1 VTVRWL
7 LLEGQ
12 ARLHLNRK
20 RDLYRRDRVEGP
32 EAEKDVD
39 IEFQRVLQDVLNEIE
54 REELVR
60 LTQELVRIS
69 SVYRPEQPEGNEEH
83 VARFVADYLERA
95 RFTVRAEE
103 VAPGRPNV
111 WAVWEGERPGKTLLF
126 EAHTD
131 VVTEGSA
138 EDWDHPPFDAERDGG
153 RIYGRGACDTKGNL
167 AAAVVA
173 VSAIRSSGVP
183 FPGRLIL
190 CHPVDEEGMM
200 TGIKAFIERGYAEGV
215 DAAVVCEPE
224 ENQLCVSQ
232 KGALRAELTVRGTMA
247 HGAMPESGVNP
258 VTRAAR
264 FVVAVEELENEE
276 IERHGQDPFLG
287 YPSLTP
293 TILLGPDRGEPQI
306 NVIPERAYV
315 ALDIRTV
322 PAQSHAD
329 LVERLEDILAR
340 LAAEDP
346 EFDATL
352 EVIEERPPT
361 ETPKD
366 EPLVRAMAKAYTH
379 LTGEEPT
386 YNGVPGAT
394 DGTFLHAWAGIP
406 IVTTGAGDRE
416 IPHHAD
422 EWVEEEELLVTCKL
436 YAATAMYY
444 AYGEEAH
451 V

>member
-1 VTVRWL
+1 M
-7 LLEGQ
+7 
-12 ARLHLNRK
+12 N
-20 RDLYRRDRVEGP
+20 
-32 EAEKDVD
+32 
-39 IEFQRVLQDVLNEIE
+39 IEFQRLLEDVLNRIDC
-54 REELVR
+54 EELVR
-60 LTQELVRIS
+60 LARELVRIP
-69 SVYRPEQPEGNEEH
+69 SVYRPEEPDGNEAR
-83 VARFVADYLERA
+83 VARYVADYLELA
-95 RFTVRAEE
+95 GFEVKTEK

-138 EDWDHPPFDAERDGG
+138 EDWDHPPFGAQRDGG
-153 RIYGRGACDTKGNL
+153 RISGRGACDTKGNL

-173 VSAIRSSGVP
+173 VRAVRDSGVS

-200 TGIKAFIERGYAEGV
+200 AGIKAFIERGHAEGV
-215 DAAVVCEPE
+215 DAAVICEPE
-224 ENQLCVSQ
+224 ENQLCITQ
-232 KGALRAELTVRGTMA
+232 KGALRVEVTLRGTMA
-247 HGAMPESGVNP
+247 HGAMPQSGVNP

-264 FVVAVEELENEE
+264 FVVAVEELEGEE
-276 IERHGQDPFLG
+276 IERHGKDPFLG

-293 TILLGPDRGEPQI
+293 TILMGPDSGEPQV
-306 NVIPERAYV
+306 NVIPASAYV
-315 ALDIRTV
+315 ALDVRTV
-322 PAQSHAD
+322 PDQSHRD
-329 LVERLEDILAR
+329 LVERLEDIIAR
-340 LAAEDP
+340 LASEDP
-346 EFDATL
+346 DFDATL

-366 EPLVRAMAKAYTH
+366 EPLVRAMAKAYIH

-394 DGTFLHAWAGIP
+394 DGTFLHASAGIP

-422 EWVEEEELLVTCKL
+422 EWVDEEELLTTCKL

>member
-1 VTVRWL
+1 L
-7 LLEGQ
+7 SKIIDGLLESVL
-12 ARLHLNRK
+12 ARI
-20 RDLYRRDRVEGP
+20 D
-32 EAEKDVD
+32 
-39 IEFQRVLQDVLNEIE
+39 

-60 LTQELVRIS
+60 LARELVSIP
-69 SVYRPEQPEGNEEH
+69 SVYRPEEENGNEAR

-95 RFTVRAEE
+95 GFEVRTEE

-111 WAVWEGERPGKTLLF
+111 RAVWEGDRPGKTLLF

-138 EDWDHPPFDAERDGG
+138 EDWDHPPFGAERDGG

-167 AAAVVA
+167 AAAVGA
-173 VSAIRSSGVP
+173 VRAVRDSGVS

-200 TGIKAFIERGYAEGV
+200 SGIKAFIEQGHAEEV
-215 DAAVVCEPE
+215 DAAVICEPE
-224 ENQLCVSQ
+224 ENQLCIRQ
-232 KGALRAELTVRGTMA
+232 KGALRVEVTLRGTMA
-247 HGAMPESGVNP
+247 HGAMPQSGVNP

-264 FVVAVEELENEE
+264 FVVAVEELEGEE
-276 IERHGQDPFLG
+276 VERYGEDPFLG

-293 TILLGPDRGEPQI
+293 TILMGPGCGEPQI
-306 NVIPERAYV
+306 NVIPASAYV

-322 PAQSHAD
+322 PDQSHRD
-329 LVERLEDILAR
+329 LVERLEDTLAR
-340 LAAEDP
+340 LASEDP
-346 EFDATL
+346 DFDATL

-361 ETPKD
+361 ETSKG
-366 EPLVRAMAKAYTH
+366 EPLVRAMAKAYDH

-394 DGTFLHAWAGIP
+394 DGTFLNAWAGIP

-422 EWVEEEELLVTCKL
+422 EWVGEEELLTTCKL

-444 AYGEEAH
+444 AYGGETH